1 MPHTKRTWISSVLV
15 LVVLLLLAGCSGYQ
29 LPAFDNFDA
38 QNPMRTS
45 RSYKKEAVRGLKN
58 ILARHERR
66 ATLQAPNTSKPYT
79 LVMLYKDQVPV
90 CRLYLGEDWIGFQNC
105 DPNNSDWSQPIYEN
119 PMDAEDRR
127 VIRILLRY

>member
-1 MPHTKRTWISSVLV
+1 MPFRKRTWYSGVLV
-15 LVVLLLLAGCSGYQ
+15 VVVLLLLAGCSGYRV
-29 LPAFDNFDA
+29 PDFDNFDA

-58 ILARHERR
+58 IMARHERR
-66 ATLQAPNTSKPYT
+66 ATLQEPNSGKPST
-79 LVMLYKDQVPV
+79 IVMLYKNEVPV

-105 DPNNSDWSQPIYEN
+105 DPRNSDWSQPIYEN
-119 PMDAEDRR
+119 AMDEEDRR